1 MRAGLEHRRRHK
13 KFRHHLL
20 PGPSALLLVAML
32 PLTGSAQDQESPGR
46 HSLETVARSG
56 QVIVVEGRI
65 SLNLALRMEVLRP
78 AEGGG
83 RDPGTSP
90 GPLIHDTRA
99 SYGSRLRFS
108 ERTLEVRSGLPV
120 TARRRYLEFRDLRRD
135 PGAPR
140 VEETTHP
147 MEGREVMLRRRENGR
162 VSAVALDPSAAK
174 AVGLLG
180 RALVIGERF
189 GLALPQHPVAPGD
202 SWEIS
207 GERLQ
212 RCLGEGLGG
221 EGSGRMVATFE
232 GVQTVPTEDEAKAEP
247 EGGNGNTQASRSLA
261 RIALTLELDSP
272 LGEGGP
278 RIKAELKGVLLFDL
292 DRHQIDS
299 VTLEGDARFENRT
312 TEPTGATIE
321 VVGRGPLK
329 LHKQVRDAKPG
340 EEPGGKGR

>member
-1 MRAGLEHRRRHK
+1 M
-13 KFRHHLL
+13 
-20 PGPSALLLVAML
+20 
-32 PLTGSAQDQESPGR
+32 T
-46 HSLETVARSG
+46 RSDA
-56 QVIVVEGRI
+56 VIVVEGRI
-65 SLNLALRMEVLRP
+65 SLNLVLRMEVLRP

-83 RDPGTSP
+83 EDPNAGP

-99 SYGSRLRFS
+99 SYGTRLRFS
-108 ERTLEVRSGLPV
+108 ERILEVHSGLPV
-120 TARRRYLEFRDLRRD
+120 AARRRYLEFRDLRRD

-140 VEETTHP
+140 VEETVHP
-147 MEGREVMLRRRENGR
+147 MEGKEVLLRRRENGR
-162 VSAVALDPSAAK
+162 ISALALEPAAAK

-189 GLALPQHPVAPGD
+189 GLALPQNPVAPGD

-232 GVQTVPTEDEAKAEP
+232 GMQTVPVEAKGKTRPGA
-247 EGGNGNTQASRSLA
+247 GAGNAQATRSLA
-261 RIALTLELDSP
+261 RIALTLDLDSP

-278 RIKAELKGVLLFDL
+278 RIKAELHGVLLFDV
-292 DRHQIDS
+292 DRHQIYS

-312 TEPTGATIE
+312 TDSTGATIA

-329 LHKQVRDAKPG
+329 LSKQVREARPG